1 MTEPTAAI
9 LNQQIVLRVTDQPDV
24 KNKYGSGH
32 IRPTEIT
39 LRYTPSG
46 MRAHVHGR
54 WVREDGEATNAPCSN
69 DYAAHDGDTS
79 EWPGW
84 LADLAVAWKPAGARQ
99 DGAQQ

>member
-9 LNQQIVLRVTDQPDV
+9 LHQQIVLRVTGQPDV

-46 MRAHVHGR
+46 MRAHVHGC
-54 WVREDGEATNAPCSN
+54 WVREDGKVTNAPCSN
-69 DYAAHDGDTS
+69 DYAAHEGDTS
-79 EWPGW
+79 EWPDW
-84 LADLAVAWKPAGARQ
+84 LTDLATTWRPAGVRQ
-99 DGAQQ
+99 DEAQR